1 MQNRPGA
8 VPKAALV
15 GDRGFTR
22 FSFVVA
28 LLLLTSLT
36 FLVATKT
43 TRVFAEPADHENV
56 TTSRH
61 SLNPTGAQAGVP
73 ALLGHTARTSPLDL
87 EVGGDLAGLP
97 ANSTRYITRE
107 ELLALPQVSF
117 TVTGDANFAGPTQI
131 SGVSLE
137 ELARQLSTS
146 PSSELIVALCGDQ
159 YRGNFPPTYT
169 AAHHPVLV
177 LKIGG
182 QPPSGWPKAAEG
194 QNLDM
199 SPYLISHP
207 NFTPSFKILAHD
219 DEQQNPWGVV
229 RIEFRDEA
237 TVFGAVAPR
246 GPEAHDPQV
255 QAGYGIARQNCFRC
269 HNMGA
274 EGGTKAGRPWP
285 VLSAWATAQPNY
297 FASYIHNPRSK
308 NPNAQMPSFPAYDD
322 ATIRALIAYF
332 QTFTAGEKP

>member
-1 MQNRPGA
+1 
-8 VPKAALV
+8 
-15 GDRGFTR
+15 
-22 FSFVVA
+22 
-28 LLLLTSLT
+28 
-36 FLVATKT
+36 
-43 TRVFAEPADHENV
+43 
-56 TTSRH
+56 
-61 SLNPTGAQAGVP
+61 
-73 ALLGHTARTSPLDL
+73 L

-137 ELARQLSTS
+137 ELTRQLSTN

-159 YRGNFPPTYT
+159 YRSNFPPTYI

-177 LKIGG
+177 LKIGS

-194 QNLDM
+194 QLDM

-237 TVFGAVAPR
+237 TVFGAIAPR

-297 FASYIHNPRSK
+297 FASYIQNPRSK
-308 NPNAQMPSFPAYDD
+308 NPNAQMPSFPEYDD
-322 ATIRALIAYF
+322 ATLRSLIAYF

>member
-1 MQNRPGA
+1 M
-8 VPKAALV
+8 
-15 GDRGFTR
+15 
-22 FSFVVA
+22 
-28 LLLLTSLT
+28 
-36 FLVATKT
+36 
-43 TRVFAEPADHENV
+43 
-56 TTSRH
+56 
-61 SLNPTGAQAGVP
+61 
-73 ALLGHTARTSPLDL
+73 LLGRTARTSPLDL
-87 EVGGDLAGLP
+87 EVSGDLAGLP
-97 ANSTRYITRE
+97 ADSTRYLTRE

-137 ELARQLSTS
+137 EVTRQLSHS
-146 PSSELIVALCGDQ
+146 PGSELVVAICGDQ
-159 YRGNFPPTYT
+159 YRGNFPPAYI

-207 NFTPSFKILAHD
+207 HFTPSFKILAHD

-229 RIEFRDEA
+229 RLEFRRDEA
-237 TVFGAVAPR
+237 AVFGAIAPR
-246 GPEAHDPQV
+246 GPEAHDQQV

-274 EGGTKAGRPWP
+274 EGGRKAGHPWL

-297 FASYIHNPRSK
+297 FASYIHNPRQK
-308 NPNAQMPSFPAYDD
+308 NPNAQMPSFPEYDE
-322 ATIRALIAYF
+322 ATLRALIAYF